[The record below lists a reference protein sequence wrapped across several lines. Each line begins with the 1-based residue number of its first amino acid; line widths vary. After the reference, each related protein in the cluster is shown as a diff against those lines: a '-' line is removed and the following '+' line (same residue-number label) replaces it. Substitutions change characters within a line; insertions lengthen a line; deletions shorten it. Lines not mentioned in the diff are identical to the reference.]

1 MIDADPSRGLT
12 SSVLVLNR
20 AYVAVHII
28 ACRRA
33 FGLLYREL
41 AEVIFSEEGQYFNY
55 DFAQW
60 CELSELRY
68 AMYREAQAEA
78 RAGRKTLEA
87 MAHDEWIRSVRA
99 AILVPRVV
107 RLLTYDRVPK
117 RSVRLTR
124 RNVYARDQNLCQYCG
139 EHFPLG
145 QLSIDHVMPRSR
157 GGKTTW
163 ENVVASCTTCNTRK
177 GNRTPLEARMNL
189 LRRPVKPRSSPLL
202 ADKLRSP
209 KYASWRSFLGSD
221 AAAVEV

>member
-1 MIDADPSRGLT
+1 MIDADPASGLT

-41 AEVIFSEEGQYFNY
+41 AEVIFDEDGQYFNY
-55 DFAQW
+55 DFIQW
-60 CELSELRY
+60 CELSELRH
-68 AMYREAQAEA
+68 AMSLEAKLAEA
-78 RAGRKTLEA
+78 DDPNT
-87 MAHDEWIRSVRA
+87 HDEWVRSVRS
-99 AILVPRVV
+99 AILVPRVI

-124 RNVYARDQNLCQYCG
+124 RNIYARDQNLCQYCG

-145 QLSIDHVMPRSR
+145 QLSIDHVMPKSR

-163 ENVVASCTTCNTRK
+163 ENLVASCTTCNTRK
-177 GNRTPLEARMNL
+177 GNRTPAEARMDL
-189 LRRPVKPRSSPLL
+189 KKRPVKPRSSPLL

-209 KYASWRSFLGSD
+209 KYAAWRTFLSSE
-221 AAAVEV
+221 ATAVEV